1 MNSILRSL
9 ENVRPADI
17 ERRSMEIIESEIG
30 DTSALTPEQK
40 LIVKRVIHTTADF
53 DFLNIMRFSENATD
67 IGLNALKNNAVI
79 VTDTQMALSGISKPA
94 LNALGCEAVC
104 FMSDPKI
111 AIDMMKE
118 NEAKIKEIDPSYAM
132 PDVSRFEKKK
142 GGCYIATAVYGSY
155 DCPEVWTLRRYRDHK
170 LARSLAGRTFIRA
183 YYAISP
189 TLVKWF
195 SDAQWFKTLGR
206 LLLDD
211 KVARL
216 KSEGFKDTPY
226 SD

>member
-111 AIDMMKE
+111 ASIAKE
-118 NEAKIKEIDPSYAM
+118 NGITRAAASMNYAADLYRERNVIFAIGNAPTALVSLYEIIGAPVGFVNVVQSKQLIM
-132 PDVSRFEKKK
+132 NSGVPFIITQGRK
-142 GGCYIATAVYGSY
+142 GGSGVAAAICNALLYMLY
-155 DCPEVWTLRRYRDHK
+155 D
-170 LARSLAGRTFIRA
+170 RS
-183 YYAISP
+183 S
-189 TLVKWF
+189 
-195 SDAQWFKTLGR
+195 GR
-206 LLLDD
+206 LF
-211 KVARL
+211 
-216 KSEGFKDTPY
+216 E
-226 SD
+226 